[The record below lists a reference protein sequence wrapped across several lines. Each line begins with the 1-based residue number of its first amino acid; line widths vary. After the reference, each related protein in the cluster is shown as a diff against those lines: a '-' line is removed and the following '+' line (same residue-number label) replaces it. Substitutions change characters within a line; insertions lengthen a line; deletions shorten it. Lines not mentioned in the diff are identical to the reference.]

1 MQTLLCM
8 HGHMHTYIHAVLA
21 SNIRVQNTRSMH
33 NCEKYVYWPITSR
46 TQQQHNTT
54 TVASTIIIIILF
66 IINTL
71 ECY

>member
-1 MQTLLCM
+1 
-8 HGHMHTYIHAVLA
+8 
-21 SNIRVQNTRSMH
+21 MH